1 LKCEHRLSPAA
12 RCLSRVSLG
21 CASVGRWVMQP
32 SSDDMVTAAS
42 PPQPHRSEIPRHV
55 AVIMDGNGRWAA
67 QRGLPRLAG
76 HQHGTDNIR
85 RITTAA
91 AQIGIKYLTLWAF
104 STDNWRRP
112 REEIDGILHILA
124 GVIERE
130 TEELDRQGAQL
141 RHIGSLE
148 GLDPQL
154 QAAVHAA
161 IDRTRCNNRLIL
173 TLAFNYGGRQELL
186 AAIKS
191 LVASGIP
198 AAAVDEDTLQAHLFT
213 RDLPDPD
220 LIVRTSG
227 EHRISNFLLWQCAY
241 SELFFT
247 PTLWPDFG
255 PDDLFEAV
263 REFGRRERRFGG
275 VPNHE
280 PTSPLVNR

>member
-1 LKCEHRLSPAA
+1 
-12 RCLSRVSLG
+12 
-21 CASVGRWVMQP
+21 MQP
-32 SSDDMVTAAS
+32 PNDPGATAAHVTL
-42 PPQPHRSEIPRHV
+42 PYHSEIPRHV
-55 AVIMDGNGRWAA
+55 AIIMDGNGRWAE
-67 QRGLPRLAG
+67 QRGLPRIAG

-85 RITTAA
+85 RITTTA
-91 AQIGIKYLTLWAF
+91 AQIGVEYLTLWAF

-124 GVIERE
+124 SVIERE

-148 GLDPQL
+148 GLDPRL
-154 QAAVHAA
+154 RAAVLAA
-161 IDRTRCNNRLIL
+161 IDQTRSNDRLIL
-173 TLAFNYGGRQELL
+173 TLAFNYSGRQELL

-191 LVASGIP
+191 LIASGVSP
-198 AAAVDEDTLQAHLFT
+198 GAVDEDTLQAHLFT

-220 LIVRTSG
+220 LIIRTSG
-227 EHRISNFLLWQCAY
+227 EHRISNFLLWQSAY

-255 PDDLFEAV
+255 PDNLFEAV

-275 VPNHE
+275 VPSHA
-280 PTSPLVNR
+280 PATPLVNR